1 MNTPDRP
8 VLWVARM
15 VLEAAS
21 PLSIG
26 TGRGIGTYDTAVVA
40 DANGL
45 PAIPATTLKGVLR
58 ALCRSSFEPDSL
70 KDVFG
75 YAEGEDGAPARLSM
89 SWGWC
94 HDGDDEPVLGRLA
107 PDRGDDSRFSPSG
120 DLIDPVLRFLL
131 AATREATVVR
141 DRVRIG
147 SRGTVD
153 GTGKFDRTVV
163 PRGVR
168 FSIELQLNGR
178 QSTLDD
184 DRQIWDTIL
193 GILASGDL
201 SVGGSTRGG
210 LGKLVPV
217 SDSTGLRFFERCFV
231 LDDEGFA
238 AYREFRRASA
248 RDGNIDL
255 LDRISPVPAAT
266 VGRRL
271 SLPLE
276 AIDTW
281 RIGGGSVA
289 LGSDEVDAVP
299 LRESYLDW
307 GPDGRAARVVEAA
320 DARCVV
326 IPATSI
332 KGALR
337 HRTAFHHRRF
347 RAGHVFGEAGGSTDD
362 PTDAAIGDLFGSV
375 KARRVP
381 DRSEKE
387 DRGPETGQIGS
398 IVIDDAVLD
407 LTGSAHQRIAHVS
420 IDRFTGGARQ
430 GLLFDE
436 EVLVGGRLDLHI
448 RLLPRFEELQ
458 EDLRKAFF
466 AALDDLQT
474 GRLALGGASGR
485 GHGRFRKIEAG
496 GGAQ

>member
-1 MNTPDRP
+1 MIAPDRP

-45 PAIPATTLKGVLR
+45 PTIPATSLKGVLR
-58 ALCRSSFEPDSL
+58 ATCRTAFDPDML
-70 KDVFG
+70 NDVFG
-75 YAEGEDGAPARLSM
+75 YADGEDGVPARLSM

-94 HDGDDEPVLGRLA
+94 HDRDDTPVLGRLA
-107 PDRGDDSRFSPSG
+107 PRYADDPRFSPSG
-120 DLIDPVLRFLL
+120 DLADPVLRFLL
-131 AATREATVVR
+131 ATTREATVVR

-147 SRGTVD
+147 PRGSVD

-168 FSIELQLNGR
+168 FTVEIQLNGHMA
-178 QSTLDD
+178 SIED
-184 DRQIWDTIL
+184 DRRTWNSIL

-217 SDSTGLRFFERCFV
+217 SDSSGLRISERCFV
-231 LDDEGFA
+231 LDRGGFS
-238 AYREFRRASA
+238 AYRNFRRAGA
-248 RDGNIDL
+248 ENGDLDL
-255 LDRISPVPAAT
+255 LDRISPAPV
-266 VGRRL
+266 VSGGRRL
-271 SLPLE
+271 TVPLE

-281 RIGGGSVA
+281 RIGGGAVA
-289 LGSDEVDAVP
+289 VGGEEVDAVP
-299 LRESYLDW
+299 LRETHLDW
-307 GPDGRAARVVEAA
+307 GTDGRRAHVVDAA

-337 HRTAFHHRRF
+337 HRTAFHIRRYI
-347 RAGHVFGEAGGSTDD
+347 GGSAPGVSDRAASD
-362 PTDAAIGDLFGSV
+362 PADGAIGDLFGSV
-375 KARRVP
+375 KAREATERP
-381 DRSEKE
+381 KSEGSDGAGGRS
-387 DRGPETGQIGS
+387 GS
-398 IVIDDAVLD
+398 VMIDDAVLD
-407 LTGSAHQRIAHVS
+407 LTDCAHQRIAHVS

-448 RLLPRFEELQ
+448 RLLPRFEALPEVI
-458 EDLRKAFF
+458 RNAFF

-474 GRLALGGASGR
+474 GRLALGAASGR
-485 GHGRFRKIEAG
+485 GHGRFRKASSG
-496 GGAQ
+496 DAR